1 MKASLEHRIAALEA
15 ATKPLTISNWAE
27 FMLDEDD
34 ARDLSPEF
42 ERDLSQLF

>member
-1 MKASLEHRIAALEA
+1 MKVNLERRIAALEA
-15 ATKPLTISNWAE
+15 ATKPPTISSWVE

-42 ERDLSQLF
+42 ERDLSQLL